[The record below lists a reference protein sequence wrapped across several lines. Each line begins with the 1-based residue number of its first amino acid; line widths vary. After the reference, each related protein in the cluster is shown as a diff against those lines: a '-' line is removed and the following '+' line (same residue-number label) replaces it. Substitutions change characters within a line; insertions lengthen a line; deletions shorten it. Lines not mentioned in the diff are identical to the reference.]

1 MQVAFHLGAHCTDE
15 DRLVRS
21 LLKNRGV
28 LASRGI
34 QVPAPGRYRPVLR
47 EALKALRGAEASAS
61 MGETLLDA
69 ILDDDSAQR
78 LVLSSESFLC
88 APRRAVEDGALYPL
102 AARKAAWLPALF
114 PEAQC
119 AFFFALRNPAAF
131 VPALAARLDG
141 HAGFALPDP
150 AVARGLRW
158 APVIEALRDATPE
171 LPVTVWCDE
180 DSALLWP
187 EIMAAVAGVDD
198 ELALAGRRDRLLE
211 VITDDGAGRLDS
223 YLGANPPATTTLRRR
238 VEAAFLERYAR
249 PDALETVLDLPGWTA
264 ELVDEMT
271 ETYDADCERI
281 ARMDGVRFLH
291 P

>member
-102 AARKAAWLPALF
+102 AARKAA
-114 PEAQC
+114 
-119 AFFFALRNPAAF
+119 
-131 VPALAARLDG
+131 
-141 HAGFALPDP
+141 
-150 AVARGLRW
+150 
-158 APVIEALRDATPE
+158 
-171 LPVTVWCDE
+171 
-180 DSALLWP
+180 
-187 EIMAAVAGVDD
+187 
-198 ELALAGRRDRLLE
+198 
-211 VITDDGAGRLDS
+211 
-223 YLGANPPATTTLRRR
+223 
-238 VEAAFLERYAR
+238 
-249 PDALETVLDLPGWTA
+249 
-264 ELVDEMT
+264 
-271 ETYDADCERI
+271 
-281 ARMDGVRFLH
+281 
-291 P
+291 